1 MLSVRHYLLLRMF
14 YPGRSQRG
22 ADKSGSVYRVQ
33 RGTERADAGDKKV
46 KILQQNRTEKSE
58 RIFRSCFVSIM
69 NKFFSIRKYTVS
81 NT

>member
-22 ADKSGSVYRVQ
+22 AGKSGSVYRVQ

-46 KILQQNRTEKSE
+46 KILQSKQDRKIQSG
-58 RIFRSCFVSIM
+58 
-69 NKFFSIRKYTVS
+69 FFGPVLFLLL
-81 NT
+81 

>member
-1 MLSVRHYLLLRMF
+1 MF

-46 KILQQNRTEKSE
+46 KILQQILIMFKSSNSLKATWVYWDKTEIALKRYQLARWVINS
-58 RIFRSCFVSIM
+58 FDDGL
-69 NKFFSIRKYTVS
+69 
-81 NT
+81 